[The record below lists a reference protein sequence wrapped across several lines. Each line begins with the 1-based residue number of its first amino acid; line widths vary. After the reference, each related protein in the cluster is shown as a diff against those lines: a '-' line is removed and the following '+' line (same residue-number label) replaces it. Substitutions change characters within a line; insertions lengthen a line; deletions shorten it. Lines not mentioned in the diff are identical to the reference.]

1 MFYSIIIPVYNRPDH
16 IQEVLE
22 CLVDQSFKDFEVI
35 IVESGSPIKSDKV
48 VESFQ
53 DKLKIRY
60 YFKGNDGQGFSRNYG
75 MARAEGEYFIIFDSD
90 LIIPSTYMQ
99 TVDNSLKDNSL
110 DVYGGP
116 DKAHSSFTMVQK
128 AVDFVLTSFITT
140 GGSRGG
146 ANSVGKYRPRSFN
159 MGISK
164 KVFEATKGYL
174 LPFLGEDIE
183 FSIRIEE
190 LGFNSGLIEEAFVY
204 HKRKESL
211 LGFYQ
216 QMHFFGRAR
225 ININRF
231 HKGNINLIHLVPL
244 AFLGYLC
251 LLLISLIWYSEDVKI
266 VAIPLMVHASLILT
280 TATVV
285 LRNPITGV
293 LTLVA
298 AYCQL
303 IGYGLGLITEVF
315 SNSNPLDKSKI

>member
-99 TVDNSLKDNSL
+99 TVDDSLKANSL

-183 FSIRIEE
+183 FSIRIEK

-303 IGYGLGLITEVF
+303 IGYGLGLITEGF
-315 SNSNPLDKSKI
+315 SNSNPLDK

>member
-22 CLVDQSFKDFEVI
+22 CLVDQTYKNFEI
-35 IVESGSPIKSDKV
+35 LIVESGSPIKSDKV

-60 YFKGNDGQGFSRNYG
+60 FFKRNDGQGFSRNYG
-75 MARAEGEYFIIFDSD
+75 MERAEGEYFIIFDSD
-90 LIIPSTYMQ
+90 LIIPSSYMQ
-99 TVDNSLKDNSL
+99 TVEDSLTDNYL

-146 ANSVGKYRPRSFN
+146 ATSVGKYRPRSFN

-164 KVFEATKGYL
+164 KVFKATKGYL

-183 FSIRIEE
+183 FSIRIEKM
-190 LGFNSGLIEEAFVY
+190 GFQSGLIEGAYVY

-211 LGFYQ
+211 WGFYQ

-231 HKGNINLIHLVPL
+231 HKGNIKLMHLIPL
-244 AFLGYLC
+244 GFLGYLY
-251 LLLISLIWYSEDVKI
+251 LLLICMIWYQEDGAI
-266 VAIPLMVHASLILT
+266 VVVPLLAHASLIYVV
-280 TATVV
+280 ATVA
-285 LRNPITGV
+285 LRNPITAV
-293 LTLVA
+293 LALIA

-303 IGYGLGLITEVF
+303 VGYGSGLVREVY
-315 SNSNPLDKSKI
+315 SNSNPLKGTRK

>member
-183 FSIRIEE
+183 FSIRIEK

>member
-164 KVFEATKGYL
+164 KVFEG
-174 LPFLGEDIE
+174 P
-183 FSIRIEE
+183 
-190 LGFNSGLIEEAFVY
+190 
-204 HKRKESL
+204 
-211 LGFYQ
+211 
-216 QMHFFGRAR
+216 
-225 ININRF
+225 
-231 HKGNINLIHLVPL
+231 
-244 AFLGYLC
+244 
-251 LLLISLIWYSEDVKI
+251 
-266 VAIPLMVHASLILT
+266 
-280 TATVV
+280 
-285 LRNPITGV
+285 
-293 LTLVA
+293 
-298 AYCQL
+298 
-303 IGYGLGLITEVF
+303 
-315 SNSNPLDKSKI
+315 

>member
-1 MFYSIIIPVYNRPDH
+1 
-16 IQEVLE
+16 
-22 CLVDQSFKDFEVI
+22 
-35 IVESGSPIKSDKV
+35 
-48 VESFQ
+48 
-53 DKLKIRY
+53 
-60 YFKGNDGQGFSRNYG
+60 
-75 MARAEGEYFIIFDSD
+75 
-90 LIIPSTYMQ
+90 
-99 TVDNSLKDNSL
+99 
-110 DVYGGP
+110 
-116 DKAHSSFTMVQK
+116 
-128 AVDFVLTSFITT
+128 
-140 GGSRGG
+140 
-146 ANSVGKYRPRSFN
+146 

-183 FSIRIEE
+183 FSIRIEK

>member
-99 TVDNSLKDNSL
+99 TVDDSLKANSL

>member
-99 TVDNSLKDNSL
+99 TVDDSLKANSL

-183 FSIRIEE
+183 FSIRIEK

-315 SNSNPLDKSKI
+315 SNSNPLDK

>member
-183 FSIRIEE
+183 FSIRIEK

-315 SNSNPLDKSKI
+315 SNSNPLDK